1 MPTPLA
7 TEIKKLIQT
16 SGMCSIAYPFFQRDT
31 PFHDILVNP
40 NIINR
45 NRFSFSNPD
54 YFTNLVKERPT
65 THQLTFC
72 PSASLKVYNYSDSGP
87 LIRCG
92 SLVYNS
98 RLHQLGILS
107 YTNGI
112 LRPFPHTFPE
122 STTAAQLTEA
132 IEALYTLTE
141 LKTKLQTPKK
151 PNEHESI
158 KSNEHESIKS
168 KIATLEKTVTAILP
182 PHLHPQILPQCPQ
195 PQKPTA
201 SI

>member
-1 MPTPLA
+1 MY
-7 TEIKKLIQT
+7 
-16 SGMCSIAYPFFQRDT
+16 SIAYPFFQRDT
-31 PFHDILVNP
+31 PFHDLLVNP

-54 YFTNLVKERPT
+54 YFTNLVKYLPI
-65 THQLTFC
+65 THQLTFS

-141 LKTKLQTPKK
+141 LKTKLQTPTKSK
-151 PNEHESI
+151 EYTHPTHQNHPNEHEA
-158 KSNEHESIKS
+158 IKS
-168 KIATLEKTVTAILP
+168 KIATLEKTVTALLP
-182 PHLHPQILPQCPQ
+182 PHLHPQILPQKCPQ
-195 PQKPTA
+195 PQ
-201 SI
+201 

>member
-1 MPTPLA
+1 
-7 TEIKKLIQT
+7 
-16 SGMCSIAYPFFQRDT
+16 MCSIAYPFFQRDT

-40 NIINR
+40 NIFNR

-141 LKTKLQTPKK
+141 LKTKLQTPTKPNEHTQPTHQNH

-182 PHLHPQILPQCPQ
+182 PHLHPQILPQKCPQ